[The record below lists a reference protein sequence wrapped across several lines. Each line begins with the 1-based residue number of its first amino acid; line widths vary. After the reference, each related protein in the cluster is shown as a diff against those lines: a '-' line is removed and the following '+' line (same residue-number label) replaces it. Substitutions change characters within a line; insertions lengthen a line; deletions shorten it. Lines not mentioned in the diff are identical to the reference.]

1 MFSFVF
7 KTIATTVI
15 VYYMVEFLE
24 SKNKKEK
31 LGKVGKILNAA
42 KKRAK
47 EYATAE

>member
-7 KTIATTVI
+7 KTVAATVI
-15 VYYMVEFLE
+15 VYYTVEFLE

-31 LGKVGKILNAA
+31 LGKVSNILDTA

-47 EYATAE
+47 EYATQ